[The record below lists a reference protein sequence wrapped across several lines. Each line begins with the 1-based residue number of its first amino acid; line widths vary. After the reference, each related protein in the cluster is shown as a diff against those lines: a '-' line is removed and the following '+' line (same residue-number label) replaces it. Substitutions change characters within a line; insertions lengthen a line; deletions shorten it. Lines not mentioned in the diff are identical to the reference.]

1 MKRGD
6 RKETMVFRVVRVSV
20 VMVCLL
26 KNFKGEFFEVVA
38 GHTNIV
44 TPGSYTTLDDT
55 FRSGC
60 SVRKWIPFPLTFKCR
75 RKQVRQGRHHS
86 LLDVHVGRILG

>member
-38 GHTNIV
+38 GHTSIV
-44 TPGSYTTLDDT
+44 TPGLVATLPAAGSRFPD
-55 FRSGC
+55 FGYN
-60 SVRKWIPFPLTFKCR
+60 PFAFT
-75 RKQVRQGRHHS
+75 V
-86 LLDVHVGRILG
+86 